1 MQLRSDSHINHVK
14 SGVNAIFHLVLH
26 VHNIPNTLSHTFF
39 YMCMTLMQCRTSRSF
54 QYGKYQNTDLF
65 FQYADSS
72 FPFFLTLTEHNID
85 VINLFEELYTAQ
97 TPWLHTGLRISV
109 EWSLPPVITV
119 PNRQEPTVAHVHNFP
134 IILKT

>member
-1 MQLRSDSHINHVK
+1 MVSPRILISSSNTQT
-14 SGVNAIFHLVLH
+14 HLSL
-26 VHNIPNTLSHTFF
+26 
-39 YMCMTLMQCRTSRSF
+39 
-54 QYGKYQNTDLF
+54 
-65 FQYADSS
+65 
-72 FPFFLTLTEHNID
+72 FFLTLTEHNID

-109 EWSLPPVITV
+109 EWSLPPAITV